1 MSMAGAPS
9 PLAGTGRLAD
19 ELWLLA
25 HDDAT
30 GRPFL
35 HPRAAGLGLAGGLL
49 CELLLAGVIR
59 CESAVALVPGARPP
73 GDELARR
80 VAAIIASEPGLL
92 GAGEW
97 LAFLGRTA
105 AGDVARRLA
114 AAGYLAAVPG
124 RWRRGARWRP
134 ADPDRAFAPITRAR
148 AALDPARP
156 VTAEAGTLTGLAVA
170 CGLGPRLLAYV
181 PPGGHRNPDDVV
193 AVLPGGQREVIAQ
206 VRAAVDS
213 AVLAQRM

>member
-1 MSMAGAPS
+1 MSMLGAPR

-25 HDDAT
+25 HHDTT

-59 CESAVALVPGARPP
+59 CESAVVLVPGARPP
-73 GDELARR
+73 GDGLARR
-80 VAAIIASEPGLL
+80 VAAIIASEPGVL

-114 AAGYLAAVPG
+114 AAGYLAAVSG
-124 RWRRGARWRP
+124 RWRRGERWRP
-134 ADPDRAFAPITRAR
+134 ADPDQAFAPVTRAR
-148 AALDPARP
+148 TALDPARP
-156 VTAEAGTLTGLAVA
+156 VTAETAALAGLAMA

-181 PPGGHRNPDDVV
+181 PPGGHRNPEDVA

-206 VRAAVDS
+206 VRAATDS